1 METLTIMRQAYW
13 QADPR
18 EDKKIKS
25 KDMSKPSNESPYDA
39 NILLFK

>member
-18 EDKKIKS
+18 EDKKNKEQRHV
-25 KDMSKPSNESPYDA
+25 KAKQQESV
-39 NILLFK
+39 